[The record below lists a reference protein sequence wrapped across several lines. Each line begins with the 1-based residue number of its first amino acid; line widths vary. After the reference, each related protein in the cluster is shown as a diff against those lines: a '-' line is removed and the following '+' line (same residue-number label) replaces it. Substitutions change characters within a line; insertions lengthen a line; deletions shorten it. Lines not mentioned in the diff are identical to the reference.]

1 MDSLIEL
8 IGETE
13 HHDWSQEHEYQQPL
27 IECRTSSWAEPFIE
41 VVSEDTTEHNP
52 SEFVASVN
60 SSVIFLIEVW
70 LVFEEESGSEEE
82 VEPASSEEDDAE
94 EAVHGGVGVGI
105 EVGEAGETEASQATQ
120 HEGAVVFIGG
130 SDTVESLV
138 YGTNLALETDKSE
151 EGSRNAPYS
160 VDERLSNNV
169 TDGWQLRDGLIP
181 VALLRIEPAFPV

>member
-1 MDSLIEL
+1 
-8 IGETE
+8 
-13 HHDWSQEHEYQQPL
+13 
-27 IECRTSSWAEPFIE
+27 
-41 VVSEDTTEHNP
+41 
-52 SEFVASVN
+52 
-60 SSVIFLIEVW
+60 
-70 LVFEEESGSEEE
+70 
-82 VEPASSEEDDAE
+82 
-94 EAVHGGVGVGI
+94 VHGGVGVGI
-105 EVGEAGETEASQATQ
+105 EVGEAGEAEASQATQ

-181 VALLRIEPAFPV
+181 VALLRVEPAFPVQYPEEVRPDHDGSEEGERSQRDGDGAVLKFKEG